1 MDFQEAAEEAKE
13 EMRKFT
19 ERMRER
25 DVYMRSVVESVNAL
39 KKSLKES
46 DLKKE
51 QLQKDIQDMKKNVED
66 CARRVCHLID
76 FSSLIFEF
84 FAAIEF

>member
-1 MDFQEAAEEAKE
+1 MQ
-13 EMRKFT
+13 KFT

-25 DVYMRSVVESVNAL
+25 DAYMRSVVEAMNAL

-66 CARRVCHLID
+66 CARRVCYLMI
-76 FSSLIFEF
+76 IYVNV
-84 FAAIEF
+84 

>member
-1 MDFQEAAEEAKE
+1 MK
-13 EMRKFT
+13 KFT

-25 DVYMRSVVESVNAL
+25 DAYMRSVVETVNEL
-39 KKSLKES
+39 RKSLKES

-66 CARRVCHLID
+66 CARRVCHLT
-76 FSSLIFEF
+76 
-84 FAAIEF
+84 AIYV